1 MAAPDRSR
9 SGQNPAYRPAPLRF
23 LPRRPAGPKGRTF
36 MRLRDLR
43 VPVLVVLAVAL
54 TLLPAQAAPR
64 PAPPFSLEL
73 FNGKTLTLDSLR
85 GKAGILLFWAP
96 WGITCNRDAP

>member
-1 MAAPDRSR
+1 
-9 SGQNPAYRPAPLRF
+9 
-23 LPRRPAGPKGRTF
+23 

-43 VPVLVVLAVAL
+43 IPVLVMLAVAL

-85 GKAGILLFWAP
+85 SKAVILLFWAP
-96 WGITCNRDAP
+96 W

>member
-1 MAAPDRSR
+1 
-9 SGQNPAYRPAPLRF
+9 
-23 LPRRPAGPKGRTF
+23 

-43 VPVLVVLAVAL
+43 IPVLVGLVVTLA
-54 TLLPAQAAPR
+54 LLPAQAAPR

-85 GKAGILLFWAP
+85 GKAVILLFWAP
-96 WGITCNRDAP
+96 W

>member
-1 MAAPDRSR
+1 
-9 SGQNPAYRPAPLRF
+9 
-23 LPRRPAGPKGRTF
+23 

-73 FNGKTLTLDSLR
+73 FNGKTLALDSLR
-85 GKAGILLFWAP
+85 GKAVILLFWAP
-96 WGITCNRDAP
+96 W